1 MRLFKFL
8 SIFFSV
14 WIALLS
20 CQTSTTVR
28 ETDSQ
33 LQLIPMPN
41 EISIKKGSLTI
52 SDGFKLIGN
61 NVDPEM
67 IDNLS
72 DYLSSSAINLN
83 EDGVSVTLKLDMQS
97 SNDPNEEA
105 YKLTINKSG
114 VLITAKFEV
123 GLFYGVQTLL
133 QLVENDSNELQ
144 YMEIKDQ
151 PRFGYR
157 GLMLDC
163 SRHFLTMD
171 FLKKQIDMMAY
182 LKLNR
187 FHWHLTD
194 GPGWRLQ
201 INKYPELTQI
211 GAWRMEPTWKE
222 WWNSGRK
229 YVKEGTPGAYG
240 GYYTQDE
247 ARELVKYAADRHIIV
262 IPEIE
267 MPGHSEEVLAI
278 YPKLSCTGK
287 PYTSSEFCIGNENT
301 FEFIQNVLTEVM
313 SIFPSKIIHIGG
325 DEASREHWEKCPKCQ
340 KRIKEEGLKDEAEL
354 QSYLIKRVELFLNEN
369 GRQLLGW
376 DEILDG
382 GLAPNATVMSWRG
395 EDGGIAAARS
405 GHDAIM
411 TPGSHCYFDSYQG
424 LPDTQPEAIG
434 GFLTL
439 EKVYSFNPIPSE
451 LTAEESKHILG
462 AQANLWAE
470 YIINENHMEYMMY
483 PRLLALAEVVWT
495 NKENKSWDNFKARAN
510 GFIPMLQNKG
520 YNTYNLSKEPFV
532 ELTSNKEN
540 GSIDITLSSEL
551 YPAEIRYTTD
561 GTEPNSSSPAFDGV
575 ISVTD
580 SANLRAQVFQNELPV
595 GGIIEKRIDYHKAIT
610 KSIIYNTPFS
620 QYYTAG
626 GKTALI
632 DGIPGGPAHGDGH
645 WQGFLS
651 PSIDIVIDLGEIIPI
666 KSLETSFLQNAG
678 AEIWLP
684 ADIEFLISNDNE
696 DYSSLLLF
704 TDNTDTKAEGT
715 FPEFFKWN
723 GSEDARYIKLKAN
736 RKSVKGWM
744 FIDEII
750 VW

>member
-1 MRLFKFL
+1 MKHFNFL
-8 SIFFSV
+8 AVIAIFS
-14 WIALLS
+14 LLLIS
-20 CQTSTTVR
+20 CQQSASSDTA
-28 ETDSQ
+28 ENQ
-33 LQLIPMPN
+33 LQIIPYPN
-41 EISIKKGSLTI
+41 QVLVKNGSLDI
-52 SDGFKLIGN
+52 SGGFKLTSTSLKDDVLNG
-61 NVDPEM
+61 
-67 IDNLS
+67 LS
-72 DYLSSSAINLN
+72 NYLSHSHLN
-83 EDGVSVTLKLDMQS
+83 MDDTGVSVIIDIE
-97 SNDPNEEA
+97 NDDANAES
-105 YKLTINKSG
+105 YNLVINKKG
-114 VLITAKFEV
+114 VNITSPSEV
-123 GLFYGVQTLL
+123 GIFYGLQTLL
-133 QLVENDSNELQ
+133 QLTENDSDNLPFV
-144 YMEIKDQ
+144 EIKDA

-163 SRHFLTMD
+163 SRHFLTLD

-201 INKYPELTQI
+201 INKYPELTRI
-211 GAWRMEPTWKE
+211 GAWRMESTWKE

-229 YVKEGTPGAYG
+229 YVEEGTPGAYG

-247 ARELVKYAADRHIIV
+247 ARELVAYAAERHITV

-278 YPKLSCTGK
+278 YPQLSCTGK
-287 PYTSSEFCIGNENT
+287 PYTSSELCIGNDET
-301 FEFIQNVLTEVM
+301 FEFLENVLTEVM
-313 SIFPSKIIHIGG
+313 DIFPSEIIHVGG

-354 QSYLIKRVELFLNEN
+354 QSYLIKRIENFLNDN
-369 GRQLLGW
+369 GRKLLGW

-395 EDGGIAAARS
+395 EEGGVAAARS

-439 EKVYSFNPIPSE
+439 EKVYSFEPIPSE
-451 LTAEESKHILG
+451 LTADEAKHILG

-470 YIINENHMEYMMY
+470 YIINEKHMEYMIY

-495 NKENKSWDNFKARAN
+495 QSENKSWADFQVRAN
-510 GFIPMLQNKG
+510 RAIPMLQQKG
-520 YNTYNLSKEPFV
+520 YNTYTLSKEPFV
-532 ELTSNKEN
+532 ELVSNSDNK
-540 GSIDITLSSEL
+540 SIDITLTSEL
-551 YPAEIRYTTD
+551 YPAEIRYTID
-561 GTEPNSSSPAFDGV
+561 GSNPTSESELYKNVVA
-575 ISVTD
+575 VTD
-580 SANLRAQVFQNELPV
+580 SANLRAQIFQDGTPV
-595 GGIIEKRIDYHKAIT
+595 GNIIEKRVDYHNAIG
-610 KSIIYNTPFS
+610 KDIIYNTPYS

-626 GKTALI
+626 GDHALI

-645 WQGFLS
+645 WQGFLI
-651 PSIDIVIDLGEIIPI
+651 PEIDIVIDLGEKKPI
-666 KSLETSFLQNAG
+666 KSVQTSFLQNAG

-684 ADIEFLISNDNE
+684 ADVSLYTSDDNE
-696 DYSSLLLF
+696 EF
-704 TDNTDTKAEGT
+704 TILDEFIDNTDTKAEGT
-715 FPEFFKWN
+715 FPKSFEWN
-723 GSEDARYIKLKAN
+723 GDVEARYIKLKAH

-744 FIDEII
+744 FADEII

>member
-1 MRLFKFL
+1 MNFLKKLLFFT
-8 SIFFSV
+8 V
-14 WIALLS
+14 TALILFS
-20 CQTSTTVR
+20 CQQSSS
-28 ETDSQ
+28 DANNLGAQ

-41 EISIKKGSLTI
+41 KIVHKSGELNISE
-52 SDGFKLIGN
+52 GFKIIG
-61 NVDPEM
+61 
-67 IDNLS
+67 DNLS
-72 DYLSSSAINLN
+72 SDMVANLTDYLSASAINLN
-83 EDGVSVTLKLDMQS
+83 DSGVAINLDSQ
-97 SNDPNEEA
+97 NKDFENEEA
-105 YKLTINKSG
+105 YSLVVNKSG
-114 VLITAKFEV
+114 VNISAQSET
-123 GLFYGVQTLL
+123 GLFYGIQTLL
-133 QLVENDSNELQ
+133 QLVESNSNSLPLV
-144 YMEIKDQ
+144 EITDQ

-163 SRHFLTMD
+163 SRHFLSLD

-182 LKLNR
+182 LKLNH

-211 GAWRMEPTWKE
+211 GAWRMESTWKE
-222 WWNSGRK
+222 WWNNGRK
-229 YVKEGTPGAYG
+229 YVAEGTPGAYG

-247 ARELVKYAADRHIIV
+247 ARELVKYAADRHITV

-278 YPKLSCTGK
+278 YPHLSCTGK
-287 PYTSSEFCIGNENT
+287 PYTSSEFCIGNEET
-301 FEFIQNVLTEVM
+301 FEFLQNVLTEVM
-313 SIFPSKIIHIGG
+313 DIFPSKIIHVGG

-354 QSYLIKRVELFLNEN
+354 QSYLIKRIETFLNEN

-424 LPDTQPEAIG
+424 LPDKQPEAIG

-439 EKVYSFNPIPSE
+439 EKVYSFNPIPEE
-451 LTAEESKHILG
+451 LTEEEAKHILG
-462 AQANLWAE
+462 PQANLWAE
-470 YIINENHMEYMMY
+470 YITNENHMEYMIY
-483 PRLLALAEVVWT
+483 PRLLALAEVAWT
-495 NKENKSWDNFKARAN
+495 DLKNKSWDEFNARAN
-510 GFIPMLQNKG
+510 QAIPMLQNKG
-520 YNTYNLSKEPFV
+520 YNTYTLSKEPYV
-532 ELTSNKEN
+532 ELSSNEN
-540 GSIDITLSSEL
+540 NKSIDITLTSEL
-551 YPAEIRYTTD
+551 YPAEIKYTTD
-561 GTEPNSSSPAFDGV
+561 GGEPTISSPTYDNI
-575 ISVTD
+575 ISITD
-580 SANLRAQVFQNELPV
+580 SANLKAQIYQNGVAV
-595 GGIIEKRIDYHKAIT
+595 GDIIEKRVDYHKAIG
-610 KSIIYNTPFS
+610 KSITYNTPFS

-626 GKTALI
+626 GETALI

-651 PSIDIVIDLGEIIPI
+651 PEIDIVIDLGEAMPLKHI
-666 KSLETSFLQNAG
+666 KASFLQNAG

-684 ADIEFLISNDNE
+684 ADIEFLVSKEDDNYTTLE
-696 DYSSLLLF
+696 RFIDE
-704 TDNTDTKAEGT
+704 TDTKAEGT
-715 FPEFFKWN
+715 FPEFYVWN
-723 GSEDARYIKLKAN
+723 GDSEARYIKLKAN